1 MADDTA
7 VETEV
12 VALDD
17 TPAELTEVV
26 FDVDSVEL
34 DAITPS
40 ARAPG
45 DVQMQVLAARRA
57 VGNLLFERAEML
69 EIATSND
76 LDATQFET
84 KVEVDEN
91 LNDIDAAK
99 VRATARRSRVLAEKC
114 RFLARQAELEIMAH
128 INGLQK

>member
-1 MADDTA
+1 MADDRA

-12 VALDD
+12 VALDAD
-17 TPAELTEVV
+17 LTEVV
-26 FDVDSVEL
+26 FDVDSVDL
-34 DAITPS
+34 DTITPY
-40 ARAPG
+40 ANAPG

-57 VGNLLFERAEML
+57 VGTLLFERAEML
-69 EIATSND
+69 EIATSSD

-84 KVEVDEN
+84 KAEVDDS

-99 VRATARRSRVLAEKC
+99 IRVTARRSRVLAEKC

>member
-1 MADDTA
+1 
-7 VETEV
+7 
-12 VALDD
+12 
-17 TPAELTEVV
+17 
-26 FDVDSVEL
+26 
-34 DAITPS
+34 
-40 ARAPG
+40 PG